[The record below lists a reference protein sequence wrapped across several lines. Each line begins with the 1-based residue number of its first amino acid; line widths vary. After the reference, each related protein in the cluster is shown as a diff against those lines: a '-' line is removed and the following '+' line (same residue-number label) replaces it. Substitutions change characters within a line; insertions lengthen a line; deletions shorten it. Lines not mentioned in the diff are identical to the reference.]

1 MDLSSIANNINYRY
15 QQSSRMQ
22 IGGAIS
28 GLDTQ
33 SIIEKLMEVEA
44 LPLNRLNDKY
54 LQYTNL
60 QKAYQKVSDKI
71 RDFYNFLGNFS
82 LQSNLI
88 PKMATSSSN
97 ILSAQAASSAVDG
110 TYNVEVLSLAT
121 NSIFTGSS
129 FAKSISSAD
138 TISSIDTRYPPVD
151 STVRVKVGTT
161 ETNVNIQTTDT
172 VADVVALLQNA
183 LNSLGASATVAY
195 DESSG
200 KLSITSDRA
209 FQITN
214 VTGNFTFLFRLSDST
229 LEQVGSNFVLKSS
242 GNIGVYS
249 QYKTLESLGVLSDG
263 VININGKVVSLS
275 KTDTLSSVLKKIN
288 DTVPDVRALYDDKN
302 GRLIITSKST
312 GDNLINV
319 TGDSDLMIKLGLSSG
334 NFVLGQ
340 TAKLNISLNG
350 YTELV
355 EAKTNSVK
363 YNGLT
368 LNLSSIGTS
377 VVTVST
383 DKEKIVDKVQEFV
396 DKWNE
401 LTDFLYTK
409 LTENK
414 VTGKPEEQM
423 TEDEKLKGLLKN
435 DSLLRKIFERFKG
448 FLSQSV
454 DGKRLA
460 DLGIESGDSGK
471 SFANTMRGK
480 ITLEKEKLRNFID
493 KNGFDA
499 VWSFFGKTDGDNGL
513 AIRIKDYS
521 YQLTKF
527 GGEIDTVAGVSGRLE
542 REKRVL
548 SKRMVTMMEYLQKK
562 EQMLWA
568 KYSNLESALAKL
580 SAQGSYISQAFSSKK

>member
-1 MDLSSIANNINYRY
+1 
-15 QQSSRMQ
+15 
-22 IGGAIS
+22 
-28 GLDTQ
+28 
-33 SIIEKLMEVEA
+33 
-44 LPLNRLNDKY
+44 
-54 LQYTNL
+54 
-60 QKAYQKVSDKI
+60 
-71 RDFYNFLGNFS
+71 
-82 LQSNLI
+82 
-88 PKMATSSSN
+88 
-97 ILSAQAASSAVDG
+97 
-110 TYNVEVLSLAT
+110 
-121 NSIFTGSS
+121 
-129 FAKSISSAD
+129 
-138 TISSIDTRYPPVD
+138 
-151 STVRVKVGTT
+151 
-161 ETNVNIQTTDT
+161 
-172 VADVVALLQNA
+172 
-183 LNSLGASATVAY
+183 AY

-409 LTENK
+409 LTEDK

-454 DGKRLA
+454 DGKGLA